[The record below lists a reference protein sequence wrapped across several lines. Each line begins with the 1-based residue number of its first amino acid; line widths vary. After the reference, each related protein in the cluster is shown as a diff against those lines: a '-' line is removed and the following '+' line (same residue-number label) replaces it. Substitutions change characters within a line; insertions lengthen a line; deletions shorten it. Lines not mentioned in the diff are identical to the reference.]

1 MAFVSILLVTVVR
14 CTPSMYKRDVTAEV
28 QGPSQLRVGEEALLT
43 LRLLYSDG
51 SVYPTEPSSVRI
63 ERSSINAG
71 ADWIASDPA
80 RATVGAAL
88 GLVRGIS
95 AGDVVITATPGATTT
110 GTGRRIAGTIRL
122 TITE

>member
-1 MAFVSILLVTVVR
+1 M
-14 CTPSMYKRDVTAEV
+14 
-28 QGPSQLRVGEEALLT
+28 
-43 LRLLYSDG
+43 
-51 SVYPTEPSSVRI
+51 RI

-71 ADWIASDPA
+71 ADWISSDPA

-110 GTGRRIAGTIRL
+110 GTGHGIAGTIRL